1 MTTTKLNQKKF
12 STHTIVLIG
21 LFAALCY
28 VSLYIQIPIPSP
40 VGKPFLHM
48 GNMFVLLASLLFNG
62 FIGGISGSIG
72 MGLFDIMNGYAAS
85 SPKTFIL
92 KFGIGLVTGSA
103 ASKKDK
109 ENAKSPIKWIALAA
123 VIFIIVGVLLLV
135 LSITKGNQIV
145 IPGIKKKLVVN
156 PVLYIFSLILG
167 VFLGAVSITSKRFSV
182 KIQYAIIAAVCGIA
196 FNIVGEFVFGVI
208 TLLIAGSGFYPAVLT
223 SAVSLPATL
232 INGTFSIFAAVAL
245 YIPLSKIV
253 SKANLK

>member
-1 MTTTKLNQKKF
+1 MTTTQLNQKKF
-12 STHTIVLIG
+12 STHSIVFIG

-28 VSLYIQIPIPSP
+28 VSLYFKIPIPSP

-72 MGLFDIMNGYAAS
+72 MGLFDIMNGYASS

-92 KFGIGLVTGSA
+92 KFGIGLVTGSVS
-103 ASKKDK
+103 SKKDK
-109 ENAKSPIKWIALAA
+109 ENAKSPVKWITIAA
-123 VIFIIVGVLLLV
+123 VLFIIVGILLLI

-167 VFLGAVSITSKRFSV
+167 VSLGAVSITSKNFSI
-182 KIQYAIIAAVCGIA
+182 KIQYAIIAAVSGIA
-196 FNIVGEFVFGVI
+196 FNLVGEFVFGVI

-232 INGTFSIFAAVAL
+232 INGAFSIFAAVAL
-245 YIPLSKIV
+245 YIPLSKVI